1 MSKTVNTTKDMVIKI
16 VMISII
22 AIAIGGVIIYNIVS
36 KKFDKEVISLKNEVK
51 TLKEEK
57 NNQLPNIEE
66 NKIDTEKEEGKKIEV
81 DTKEIENKSNKTNEE
96 KGDPIDVLNGVLSTM
111 EKATSDLERVN
122 KKITNTGTFSGL
134 QGTFDTLY
142 NYGSQLINDSNNLDL
157 SKVGGEGTAEMIRNL
172 GYKLQG
178 ISDANDMA
186 KEASDTMGLL
196 GEFSGYIYNNFSK

>member
-57 NNQLPNIEE
+57 NNQLPNVEE
-66 NKIDTEKEEGKKIEV
+66 NKIDTEKEEEKEIEV
-81 DTKEIENKSNKTNEE
+81 DTKEIESKSNKTNEE
-96 KGDPIDVLNGVLSTM
+96 EGDPIDVLNGVFSTM

-142 NYGSQLINDSNNLDL
+142 NYG
-157 SKVGGEGTAEMIRNL
+157 
-172 GYKLQG
+172 
-178 ISDANDMA
+178 
-186 KEASDTMGLL
+186 
-196 GEFSGYIYNNFSK
+196 

>member
-57 NNQLPNIEE
+57 NNQLPNVEE

-142 NYGSQLINDSNNLDL
+142 NYG
-157 SKVGGEGTAEMIRNL
+157 
-172 GYKLQG
+172 
-178 ISDANDMA
+178 
-186 KEASDTMGLL
+186 
-196 GEFSGYIYNNFSK
+196 

>member
-57 NNQLPNIEE
+57 NNQLPNVEE
-66 NKIDTEKEEGKKIEV
+66 NKIDTEKEEEKEIEV
-81 DTKEIENKSNKTNEE
+81 DTKEIESKSNETNEE
-96 KGDPIDVLNGVLSTM
+96 EGDPIDVLNGVFSTM

-142 NYGSQLINDSNNLDL
+142 NYG
-157 SKVGGEGTAEMIRNL
+157 
-172 GYKLQG
+172 
-178 ISDANDMA
+178 
-186 KEASDTMGLL
+186 
-196 GEFSGYIYNNFSK
+196 